1 MTKAKLAVALQYDG
15 YDTPKVTA
23 KGTGEIAERII
34 QAAHEHNIPLEDDP
48 ALAGLLYQ
56 VELGDV
62 IPESLYQAVAEL
74 LAFIYLVR
82 DEVVTD

>member
-1 MTKAKLAVALQYDG
+1 MTSSRLAVALQYDG

-23 KGTGEIAERII
+23 KGSGEIAERII
-34 QAAHEHNIPLEDDP
+34 EAAREHNVPLEDDP

-62 IPESLYQAVAEL
+62 IPESLYLAVAEL
-74 LAFIYLVR
+74 LAFLYLMRNKAV
-82 DEVVTD
+82 DD